1 MTPETIAAG
10 REVLLSEMIEQ
21 LEQDGIVVSTAER
34 DRMRE
39 VLTDSVVREMLVA
52 IACWDD

>member
-1 MTPETIAAG
+1 MTPETIAIG

-21 LEQDGIVVSTAER
+21 LKQDEIVVSTAER
-34 DRMRE
+34 ARMRD
-39 VLTDSVVREMLVA
+39 VLTDSVVREMLVV

>member
-10 REVLLSEMIEQ
+10 REILLSEMIEQ

-34 DRMRE
+34 DRMRD
-39 VLTDSVVREMLVA
+39 VLTDSVVREMLVV

>member
-1 MTPETIAAG
+1 MTPETIATG
-10 REVLLSEMIEQ
+10 REILLFEMIEQ
-21 LEQDGIVVSTAER
+21 LEQDGTVVSTAER

-39 VLTDSVVREMLVA
+39 VLTDSGVREMLVA

>member
-10 REVLLSEMIEQ
+10 REILLSEMIEQ

-34 DRMRE
+34 ARMRD
-39 VLTDSVVREMLVA
+39 VLTDSVVREILVV

>member
-1 MTPETIAAG
+1 MTPETIATG

-21 LEQDGIVVSTAER
+21 LERDGIVVSTAER
-34 DRMRE
+34 ARMRD
-39 VLTDSVVREMLVA
+39 VLTDSVVREMLVV

>member
-1 MTPETIAAG
+1 MTPETIATG

-21 LEQDGIVVSTAER
+21 LNQDGIIVSTAER
-34 DRMRE
+34 ARMRD
-39 VLTDSVVREMLVA
+39 VLTDSVVREMLVV

>member
-1 MTPETIAAG
+1 MTPETIAIG

-21 LEQDGIVVSTAER
+21 LKQDGIVVSTAER
-34 DRMRE
+34 ARMRDS
-39 VLTDSVVREMLVA
+39 LTDSVVREILVV

>member
-10 REVLLSEMIEQ
+10 REILLSEMIEQ
-21 LEQDGIVVSTAER
+21 LEQDGAIVSTAER
-34 DRMRE
+34 ARMRDS
-39 VLTDSVVREMLVA
+39 LTDSVVREILVV

>member
-21 LEQDGIVVSTAER
+21 LERDGIVVSTAER
-34 DRMRE
+34 ARMRDS
-39 VLTDSVVREMLVA
+39 LTDSVVREILVV

>member
-10 REVLLSEMIEQ
+10 REILLSEMIEQ
-21 LEQDGIVVSTAER
+21 LKQDGIIVSTAER
-34 DRMRE
+34 ARMRD
-39 VLTDSVVREMLVA
+39 VLTDSVVREMLVV

>member
-21 LEQDGIVVSTAER
+21 LKQDGTIVSTAER
-34 DRMRE
+34 ARMRD
-39 VLTDSVVREMLVA
+39 VLTDSVVREMLVV

>member
-1 MTPETIAAG
+1 MTPETIATG

-21 LEQDGIVVSTAER
+21 LEQDGIIVSTAER
-34 DRMRE
+34 ARMRD
-39 VLTDSVVREMLVA
+39 VLTDSVVREMLVV

>member
-10 REVLLSEMIEQ
+10 REILLSEMIEQ
-21 LEQDGIVVSTAER
+21 LEQDGPIVSTAER
-34 DRMRE
+34 ARMRD
-39 VLTDSVVREMLVA
+39 VLTDSVVREMLVV

>member
-21 LEQDGIVVSTAER
+21 LERDGIVVSTAER

-39 VLTDSVVREMLVA
+39 VLTDSVVREMRVA

>member
-1 MTPETIAAG
+1 MTAETIAAG
-10 REVLLSEMIEQ
+10 REVLLSEMIRQ
-21 LEQDGIVVSTAER
+21 LEQDGTIVSTAER

>member
-10 REVLLSEMIEQ
+10 REILLSEMIEQ
-21 LEQDGIVVSTAER
+21 LKQDEIFVSTAER
-34 DRMRE
+34 ARMRD
-39 VLTDSVVREMLVA
+39 VLTDSVVREMLVV

>member
-1 MTPETIAAG
+1 MTPETIATG

-21 LEQDGIVVSTAER
+21 LKQDGIIVSTAER
-34 DRMRE
+34 ARMRD
-39 VLTDSVVREMLVA
+39 VLTDSVVREMLVV

>member
-21 LEQDGIVVSTAER
+21 LERDGIVVSTAER
-34 DRMRE
+34 ARMRD
-39 VLTDSVVREMLVA
+39 VLTDSVVREMLVV

>member
-10 REVLLSEMIEQ
+10 REILLSEMIEQ
-21 LEQDGIVVSTAER
+21 LNQDGIIVSTAER
-34 DRMRE
+34 ARMRD
-39 VLTDSVVREMLVA
+39 VLTDSVVRELLVV

>member
-10 REVLLSEMIEQ
+10 GEILLSEMIEQ
-21 LEQDGIVVSTAER
+21 LKQDGIIVSTAER
-34 DRMRE
+34 ARMRD
-39 VLTDSVVREMLVA
+39 VLTDSVVREMLVV

>member
-10 REVLLSEMIEQ
+10 REILLSEMIEQ
-21 LEQDGIVVSTAER
+21 LKQDEIVVSTAER
-34 DRMRE
+34 ARMRD
-39 VLTDSVVREMLVA
+39 VLTDSVVREMLVV

>member
-1 MTPETIAAG
+1 MTPETIATG
-10 REVLLSEMIEQ
+10 REILLSEMIEQ

-34 DRMRE
+34 ARMRD
-39 VLTDSVVREMLVA
+39 VLTDSVVREMLVV

>member
-10 REVLLSEMIEQ
+10 REILLSEMIEQ
-21 LEQDGIVVSTAER
+21 LERDGIVVSTAER
-34 DRMRE
+34 ARMRD
-39 VLTDSVVREMLVA
+39 VLTDSVVREMLVV

>member
-21 LEQDGIVVSTAER
+21 LKQDGIVVSTAER
-34 DRMRE
+34 ARMRD
-39 VLTDSVVREMLVA
+39 VLTDSVVREMLVV

>member
-1 MTPETIAAG
+1 MTPETIATG

-21 LEQDGIVVSTAER
+21 LKQDGIIVSTAER
-34 DRMRE
+34 ARMCD
-39 VLTDSVVREMLVA
+39 VLTDSVVREMLVV

>member
-1 MTPETIAAG
+1 MTPETIAIG

-21 LEQDGIVVSTAER
+21 LNQDGIVVSTAER
-34 DRMRE
+34 ARMRD
-39 VLTDSVVREMLVA
+39 VLTDSVVREMLVV

>member
-34 DRMRE
+34 ARMRD
-39 VLTDSVVREMLVA
+39 VLTDSVVREMLVV